1 MKRDPDKDPK
11 IIDPA
16 TEAVSEDVGSAADVD
31 AIMRKFDRE
40 SNTRV
45 WEGVPKFI
53 VNSLTVLFALFC
65 IYVTLFANFM
75 EQIRLSY
82 FL

>member
-1 MKRDPDKDPK
+1 MYQRYFQKFGGFFPVKGGDNMKRDPDKDPK

-16 TEAVSEDVGSAADVD
+16 PEAANADVGTAADVD

-45 WEGVPKFI
+45 W
-53 VNSLTVLFALFC
+53 
-65 IYVTLFANFM
+65 
-75 EQIRLSY
+75 
-82 FL
+82 